1 MIVDIE
7 RGITSSS
14 SSTSL
19 FSLIFFKQGLPE
31 VLHAFFSLTSSPKFK
46 VGTEFASKVL
56 PTKWMVQTLLLS
68 DGFHSVLFLFCLFKA
83 LIHLFY
89 NSAFLNIL
97 GKQSNLNG
105 GIQ

>member
-1 MIVDIE
+1 MFSSFTQYEWSSDAKGVADQLKGVLHVIVDIE

-68 DGFHSVLFLFCLFKA
+68 DGFHSV
-83 LIHLFY
+83 
-89 NSAFLNIL
+89 
-97 GKQSNLNG
+97 
-105 GIQ
+105 